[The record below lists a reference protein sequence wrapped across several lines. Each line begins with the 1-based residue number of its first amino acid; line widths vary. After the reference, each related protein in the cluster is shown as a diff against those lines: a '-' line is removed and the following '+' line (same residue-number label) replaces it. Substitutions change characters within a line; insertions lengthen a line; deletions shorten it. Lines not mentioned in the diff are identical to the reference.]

1 MTTGLGAQ
9 YMLELKFPQYKDGTS
24 IDHDAIVAI
33 LETLI
38 NDAIESIG
46 DVEGAEGAELGVVAY
61 EADYPLVEPSMG

>member
-1 MTTGLGAQ
+1 MALGAQ
-9 YMLELKFPQYKDGTS
+9 YMLELKFPEHKDGDA

-61 EADYPLVEPSMG
+61 ETDYELMEPSMG